1 MSRPIWQCLMLGLVA
16 VACGCGQQPP
26 EDPAEAAYAT
36 FRDAYLDAGSRAEQ
50 VALVESFV
58 AEHSG
63 HRNAAYY
70 ATDILTYYA
79 RDLGQPAR
87 AYDVVEPMLSRM
99 TDPGPRLYLA
109 AELAPVAAEIG
120 RPLDLGPFIEAVE
133 AEGPLS
139 LDNRETVMSAA
150 CKVGDWP
157 LAAEHAEAVL
167 ARSTPEAWRADHPDR
182 EFSDEEVAKR
192 AQQWRV
198 TALPYLG
205 WAHYNQGRT
214 DEALELFEQADAER
228 VDDYVGVS
236 PQPLDRFWASAL
248 LREGDAAAAL
258 ERVSRDA
265 VFGDRDQAM
274 PVFRQAWAAVNGS
287 EDGLNEQVWQAR
299 QRLARPIDD
308 FTLPDYDGRQHSL
321 SDLRR
326 GKVLLLAFWFPT

>member
-1 MSRPIWQCLMLGLVA
+1 
-16 VACGCGQQPP
+16 
-26 EDPAEAAYAT
+26 
-36 FRDAYLDAGSRAEQ
+36 
-50 VALVESFV
+50 
-58 AEHSG
+58 
-63 HRNAAYY
+63 
-70 ATDILTYYA
+70 
-79 RDLGQPAR
+79 
-87 AYDVVEPMLSRM
+87 
-99 TDPGPRLYLA
+99 
-109 AELAPVAAEIG
+109 
-120 RPLDLGPFIEAVE
+120 
-133 AEGPLS
+133 
-139 LDNRETVMSAA
+139 
-150 CKVGDWP
+150 
-157 LAAEHAEAVL
+157 VL

-228 VDDYVGVS
+228 VNDYVGVS
-236 PQPLDRFWASAL
+236 LQPLDRFWASAL

-287 EDGLNEQVWQAR
+287 EDGLDEQLWQAR
-299 QRLARPIDD
+299 QRLARSIDD